1 MKIKALL
8 FLVICAAV
16 VAVGFS
22 ACKRR
27 NQLYADIEG
36 PKATATVDPN
46 ALYSGRSL
54 HALS

>member
-8 FLVICAAV
+8 FLVICAAF

-46 ALYSGRSL
+46 AQY
-54 HALS
+54 